1 MAAVRHDV
9 VDTNANRTM
18 DTVGRM
24 VRHLVKLALLASL
37 LTSCRGA
44 AGDQAVLVHSATAS
58 TSATPTT
65 STTAGTSSTART
77 TTTATT
83 TATTTTTTG
92 RAPATITTTIT
103 TISTPIGPARP
114 VTEQAYTP
122 FATAGGVVLHHPAA
136 RVERIGFHESTL
148 DGAQQLEPLPT
159 SAPTLVLE
167 GRARDTTARGA
178 ADVMVDPEAEI
189 RAPVTGT
196 VRYAG
201 TYVLYCKYSDDFL
214 IIEPDDH
221 PGWEVKMLH
230 IDGVRVRPGARVQ
243 AGVTVVA
250 PRATR
255 LPFASQVE
263 DGSYR
268 PAWPH
273 VHVEIDDPRV
283 PDRPTGPGC

>member
-1 MAAVRHDV
+1 VAGRLAALLL
-9 VDTNANRTM
+9 
-18 DTVGRM
+18 G
-24 VRHLVKLALLASL
+24 LALL
-37 LTSCRGA
+37 TGCTDA
-44 AGDQAVLVHSATAS
+44 AGDQALLVQRTTTSRSSTTTSSSTTSS
-58 TSATPTT
+58 TSTSTSTTT
-65 STTAGTSSTART
+65 STTRT
-77 TTTATT
+77 TTTR
-83 TATTTTTTG
+83 TTTTT
-92 RAPATITTTIT
+92 RPTTTT
-103 TISTPIGPARP
+103 GVPPRP

-122 FATAGGVVLHHPAA
+122 FATAGGVVLRHPAA
-136 RVERIGFHESTL
+136 RVERIGFHESNL
-148 DGAQQLEPLPT
+148 DGAQQLQSLPT
-159 SAPTLVLE
+159 SAPSLVLE
-167 GRARDTTARGA
+167 ARARDTTARGA

-221 PGWEVKMLH
+221 PGWEVKLLH

-255 LPFASQVE
+255 LPFESQVE
-263 DGSYR
+263 EGSYR

-273 VHVEIDDPRV
+273 VHIEIDDPNV

>member
-1 MAAVRHDV
+1 MA
-9 VDTNANRTM
+9 
-18 DTVGRM
+18 GR
-24 VRHLVKLALLASL
+24 LAIAALWACL
-37 LTSCRGA
+37 LTGCSGTA
-44 AGDQAVLVHSATAS
+44 SDQAFLSQ
-58 TSATPTT
+58 PTT
-65 STTAGTSSTART
+65 SLTSP
-77 TTTATT
+77 
-83 TATTTTTTG
+83 ATTTTT
-92 RAPATITTTIT
+92 ASTTTTST
-103 TISTPIGPARP
+103 TTTTTSTTTTSTTLRPRP
-114 VTEQAYTP
+114 VTQQTYTP
-122 FATAGGVVLHHPAA
+122 FATAGGVVLRHPAA
-136 RVERIGFHESTL
+136 RVERIGFHESNL
-148 DGAQQLEPLPT
+148 DGAQQLQALPT

-167 GRARDTTARGA
+167 ARARDTTARGA
-178 ADVMVDPEAEI
+178 ADVMVDPDAEI

-201 TYVLYCKYSDDFL
+201 TYVLYCQYSDDFL

-255 LPFASQVE
+255 LPFESQVE
-263 DGSYR
+263 EGSYR

-273 VHVEIDDPRV
+273 VHIEIDDPNV

>member
-1 MAAVRHDV
+1 MA
-9 VDTNANRTM
+9 
-18 DTVGRM
+18 GR
-24 VRHLVKLALLASL
+24 LADLALLASL
-37 LTSCRGA
+37 LTGCSGA
-44 AGDQAVLVHSATAS
+44 AGGQAVLVHRTTGTATTATA
-58 TSATPTT
+58 TAIAATT
-65 STTAGTSSTART
+65 STTRT
-77 TTTATT
+77 TTTTSTT
-83 TATTTTTTG
+83 RTTLASTTTTSTSTTG
-92 RAPATITTTIT
+92 LTTAP
-103 TISTPIGPARP
+103 PRP
-114 VTEQAYTP
+114 VTQQAYTP
-122 FATAGGVVLHHPAA
+122 FASAGGVVLRHPAA

-148 DGAQQLEPLPT
+148 DGAQQLETLPT

-178 ADVMVDPEAEI
+178 ADVMVDPDAEI

-214 IIEPDDH
+214 VIEPDDH

-255 LPFASQVE
+255 LPFESQVE
-263 DGSYR
+263 NGSYR

-273 VHVEIDDPRV
+273 VHVEIDDPNV

>member
-1 MAAVRHDV
+1 MAGRLVHFV
-9 VDTNANRTM
+9 V
-18 DTVGRM
+18 
-24 VRHLVKLALLASL
+24 LASL
-37 LTSCRGA
+37 LTGCSRA
-44 AGDQAVLVHSATAS
+44 ASSQAVLVHGA
-58 TSATPTT
+58 
-65 STTAGTSSTART
+65 TSSTSGVA
-77 TTTATT
+77 TTATT
-83 TATTTTTTG
+83 VAAATTATTAAAVVATTTTVTRATT
-92 RAPATITTTIT
+92 PTTTT
-103 TISTPIGPARP
+103 VPGRP
-114 VTEQAYTP
+114 VTQQAYTP
-122 FATAGGVVLHHPAA
+122 FATAGGIVLRHPAA

-148 DGAQQLEPLPT
+148 DGARQLETLPT

-178 ADVMVDPEAEI
+178 ADVMVDPDAEI

-214 IIEPDDH
+214 VIEPDDH
-221 PGWEVKMLH
+221 PGWEVKVLH

-255 LPFASQVE
+255 LPFESQVE
-263 DGSYR
+263 AGSFR

-273 VHVEIDDPRV
+273 VHIEIDDPAV

>member
-1 MAAVRHDV
+1 MAGRV
-9 VDTNANRTM
+9 VNL
-18 DTVGRM
+18 VVM
-24 VRHLVKLALLASL
+24 VLV
-37 LTSCRGA
+37 LTACSGA
-44 AGDQAVLVHSATAS
+44 AGDQAVLLRSVS
-58 TSATPTT
+58 TSTSTVTSTTTT
-65 STTAGTSSTART
+65 STRATTTTLQT
-77 TTTATT
+77 TTTARPTT
-83 TATTTTTTG
+83 TSIPSTAATT
-92 RAPATITTTIT
+92 
-103 TISTPIGPARP
+103 GPARP
-114 VTEQAYTP
+114 VAEQAYTP
-122 FATAGGVVLHHPAA
+122 FATAGGVVLRHPAA
-136 RVERIGFHESTL
+136 RVERIGFHESNL
-148 DGAQQLEPLPT
+148 DGARQLETLPT

-178 ADVMVDPEAEI
+178 ADVMVDPAAEI

-201 TYVLYCKYSDDFL
+201 TYVLYCTHSDDYL

-255 LPFASQVE
+255 LPFESQVE
-263 DGSYR
+263 EGSFR

-273 VHVEIDDPRV
+273 VHIEINDPSI

>member
-1 MAAVRHDV
+1 VH
-9 VDTNANRTM
+9 
-18 DTVGRM
+18 
-24 VRHLVKLALLASL
+24 
-37 LTSCRGA
+37 TS
-44 AGDQAVLVHSATAS
+44 T
-58 TSATPTT
+58 TST
-65 STTAGTSSTART
+65 STTATTSAPATTAAPT
-77 TTTATT
+77 TTTAPTT
-83 TATTTTTTG
+83 TRSPATTTTTT
-92 RAPATITTTIT
+92 TITTTT
-103 TISTPIGPARP
+103 ATVPSRP
-114 VTEQAYTP
+114 VTQQAYTP
-122 FATAGGVVLHHPAA
+122 FAAAGGVVLRHPAA

-148 DGAQQLEPLPT
+148 DGAQQLATLPT

-167 GRARDTTARGA
+167 GRDRDTTARGA
-178 ADVMVDPEAEI
+178 ADVMVDPDAEI

-201 TYVLYCKYSDDFL
+201 TYVLYCMYSDDFL
-214 IIEPDDH
+214 VIEPDDH

-255 LPFASQVE
+255 LPFESQVE
-263 DGSYR
+263 EGSYR

-273 VHVEIDDPRV
+273 VHIEIDDPNV